1 MYGQTLLDKKKEI
14 AEKEPPDIRG
24 FFSNYQ
30 QLIFADFTFCI
41 GK

>member
-1 MYGQTLLDKKKEI
+1 MYGQTLLDKKKRNSGERS
-14 AEKEPPDIRG
+14 PDIRG